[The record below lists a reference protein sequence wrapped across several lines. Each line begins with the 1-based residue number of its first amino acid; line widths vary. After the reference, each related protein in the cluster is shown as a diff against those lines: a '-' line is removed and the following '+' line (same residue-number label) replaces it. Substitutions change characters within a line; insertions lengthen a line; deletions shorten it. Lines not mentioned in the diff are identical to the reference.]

1 VNPGKAVGRTLCR
14 TLEAHG
20 SNVVFG
26 VPGTQTVP
34 LFEALRSG
42 GVRTVLTT
50 SELGA
55 GFAALGWAR
64 MARRAGIVSAIPGPG
79 LLVGLAAV
87 AEARHDS
94 VPLVLL
100 TGIPAAGHRFPL
112 QALDQ
117 AALAAPVVKAALR
130 AERASDVPGVVAR
143 ALRLAE
149 AGEPGPVLVE
159 LPLEELD
166 DPAPGSTPTPIGH
179 AAPDPGDVA
188 AVAAR
193 LAAARRPL
201 ILAGLGCAGAPE
213 LLLALAER
221 ILAPVATT
229 VSGRGII
236 PEDHPL
242 ALAMD
247 PGTEALAALNDVLDQ
262 ADLILALGCKFTHN
276 GTGGFRLRLPAARL
290 VHVDASPASLG
301 GDYPASLAVAAD
313 VPALLSALLATPAGD
328 GAGGWDPATL
338 EAARSDAH
346 RRVSEGLDARASA
359 SGLDLPALF
368 AALRAALPRSACLVT
383 DSGMHQMLVRRHV
396 PILGPDGLLVPADF
410 QSMGFGVPTALGAAI
425 ARPDRTVVAV
435 VGDGG
440 FAMTGLELLAA
451 VREAVPLKVL
461 VLSDGRLGLIHRQQV
476 ESYGRA
482 HAVELGPFEPGAVA
496 LATGTSYRRLRG
508 DPRAG
513 LDEWLAIPGP
523 AVLEV
528 PLRPTAPGRLAEL
541 AGAAKSAARGALSPR
556 LLAAL
561 RRLRD

>member
-1 VNPGKAVGRTLCR
+1 MLCR

-64 MARRAGIVSAIPGPG
+64 MTRRAGIVSAIPGPG

-94 VPLVLL
+94 VPLVVL

-117 AALAAPVVKAALR
+117 AALAAPVVKAVLR
-130 AERASDVPGVVAR
+130 ADRARDVPGAAAR
-143 ALRLAE
+143 ALQLAE

-166 DPAPGSTPTPIGH
+166 DPSPGAPPTPAGP
-179 AAPDPGDVA
+179 AAPDPG
-188 AVAAR
+188 AVAAITGR

-221 ILAPVATT
+221 HLALVATT
-229 VSGRGII
+229 VSGRGVV

-247 PGTEALAALNDVLDQ
+247 PGTEALAALNGVLDQ

-276 GTGGFRLRLPAARL
+276 GTGGFRLRLPAERL

-301 GDYPASLAVAAD
+301 GDYPASLEVVAD
-313 VPALLSALLATPAGD
+313 VPALLSALLATPG
-328 GAGGWDPATL
+328 GAEPGVWDSAAL
-338 EAARSDAH
+338 DVARAEAR
-346 RRVSEGLDARASA
+346 RRVSDGLDARASA
-359 SGLDLPALF
+359 SGLDLPDLL
-368 AALRAALPRSACLVT
+368 AALRAALPRAACLVT
-383 DSGMHQMLVRRHV
+383 DSGMHQMLVRRHLPV
-396 PILGPDGLLVPADF
+396 LAPDGLLVPADF
-410 QSMGFGVPTALGAAI
+410 QSMGFGVPAALGAAI
-425 ARPDRTVVAV
+425 ARPDRSVVAV

-451 VREAVPLKVL
+451 AREAVPLKVL
-461 VLSDGRLGLIHRQQV
+461 VFSDGRLGLIHRQQV

-496 LATGTSYRRLRG
+496 LAAGAAYRRLRG
-508 DPRAG
+508 DPRAE

-541 AGAAKSAARGALSPR
+541 IGAAKATARGALSPR
-556 LLAAL
+556 LLAAI